1 MLYIIVTTIFLIM
14 AAAGFC
20 GCFKPG
26 KNDGICK
33 YGQGGGEQ

>member
-14 AAAGFC
+14 AAVALC

-26 KNDGICK
+26 QNDGICN
-33 YGQGGGEQ
+33 YDYNGD